1 MYKPNSEMRYSDV
14 LIIKSYDKD
23 KLSKIVNNSFRVDSV
38 FQDSYEGINK
48 TESHQ
53 KLAKIAIDN
62 TPGKETQQ
70 LILNDKMLLS
80 YSTFDYESAISFP
93 KNTQNIYYFESNNSI
108 IAKKVNFGN
117 IDSEKGDGDDWQLLT
132 AFFGLV
138 INNSGNVL
146 EIFKTLTE
154 DLSAVIIATIDLNPE
169 GKPQMGIVIEKIKTN
184 YTLKTYFY
192 QQLLSEKNNISFG
205 NLKKE
210 CEKMN
215 KLLND
220 KLNNRNN

>member
-1 MYKPNSEMRYSDV
+1 
-14 LIIKSYDKD
+14 
-23 KLSKIVNNSFRVDSV
+23 
-38 FQDSYEGINK
+38 
-48 TESHQ
+48 
-53 KLAKIAIDN
+53 
-62 TPGKETQQ
+62 
-70 LILNDKMLLS
+70 MLLS

-93 KNTQNIYYFESNNSI
+93 KNAQNIYYFESNNSI

-146 EIFKTLTE
+146 EIFNTLAE
-154 DLSAVIIATIDLNPE
+154 DLSAGRGAEMVADVNTNSQNAIIATIDLNPE

>member
-1 MYKPNSEMRYSDV
+1 M
-14 LIIKSYDKD
+14 
-23 KLSKIVNNSFRVDSV
+23 
-38 FQDSYEGINK
+38 
-48 TESHQ
+48 
-53 KLAKIAIDN
+53 
-62 TPGKETQQ
+62 
-70 LILNDKMLLS
+70 
-80 YSTFDYESAISFP
+80 
-93 KNTQNIYYFESNNSI
+93 
-108 IAKKVNFGN
+108 
-117 IDSEKGDGDDWQLLT
+117 
-132 AFFGLV
+132 

-146 EIFKTLTE
+146 EIFNTLAE
-154 DLSAVIIATIDLNPE
+154 DLSAGRGAEMVADVNTNSQNAIIATIDLNPE